1 MNIILK
7 IIIFL
12 VILILY
18 LNITRSLYKI
28 NILNYDEIYYKNR
41 SNLLEILYF
50 KTPSIIYNLDL
61 NIDKLSSFINEM
73 FLNIYSNDSYEYN
86 NVNKINIIKSI
97 NYNDLIID
105 ESNNYISFNNNS
117 YINED
122 MIMELKKIENK
133 FLPEINW
140 GVQKYD
146 IIIGDIFSSKIYNEL
161 IYQYNF
167 FYLIDGSIELYLI
180 DPKHSLDLNFH
191 FDYKNMNKSL
201 IDVSNKMMNNLN
213 YKKISV
219 KKNEAFHI
227 PYGWIYMIEYKEST
241 KILNFS
247 YSNIFDIIANF
258 KIYFVNYINKYIV

>member
-18 LNITRSLYKI
+18 LNINRSLYKI
-28 NILNYDEIYYKNR
+28 NTLNCDEIYYKNR

-50 KTPSIIYNLDL
+50 KTPSIIYNLDISI
-61 NIDKLSSFINEM
+61 NKLDSFINNM
-73 FLNIYSNDSYEYN
+73 FFNIYSNDSYDSDN
-86 NVNKINIIKSI
+86 INKIKIIKTV
-97 NYNDLIID
+97 NYKNLIID
-105 ESNNYISFNNNS
+105 KSNNYISFNNTS
-117 YINED
+117 YIDKD
-122 MIMELKKIENK
+122 MIIELKKIENK

-146 IIIGDIFSSKIYNEL
+146 IILGNIFSSKIYYEL

-180 DPKHSLDLNFH
+180 DPKHSLDLKFY

-201 IDVSNKMMNNLN
+201 IDISNKMINNFN
-213 YKKISV
+213 YKKIAIE
-219 KKNEAFHI
+219 KKQAFHI
-227 PYGWIYMIEYKEST
+227 PYGWIYMIEYKEPT

-247 YSNIFDIIANF
+247 YSNVFDIFANF